1 MIIQLHFNDNTI
13 IGHQVIQVAFKNC
26 APASKYVAKLDWI
39 TINDTEDLDLV
50 MTMHNLIKYSSNYS
64 EQQEV
69 YGFMPKIKQ
78 LILKLILQI
87 IIILNLF
94 NMRLNC

>member
-26 APASKYVAKLDWI
+26 A
-39 TINDTEDLDLV
+39 EDLDLV